1 VPEQEPEELVELVQV
16 VPEVPVELVQE
27 QQVQQ
32 EQQEQQV
39 QQEEQPEEQQEA
51 LVELEVPE
59 ALVPDQL
66 CASTI
71 KQNANSGPLLD
82 SVPTNLTCFT
92 WLDSVVHLA
101 LNLRTSWTSQ
111 APRES

>member
-1 VPEQEPEELVELVQV
+1 VQEPELVPEVQEPEELEPEEQEQV
-16 VPEVPVELVQE
+16 VPEVPVELVQ
-27 QQVQQ
+27 VQQ
-32 EQQEQQV
+32 EQQEQPAE
-39 QQEEQPEEQQEA
+39 QQEEPQEV
-51 LVELEVPE
+51 LVEPVVL
-59 ALVPDQL
+59 ALDQL

-101 LNLRTSWTSQ
+101 PNLRTSWTSQ
-111 APRES
+111 ALRES